1 MALKSIC
8 TFSIQI
14 YGVWP
19 TCIEFVYQR
28 DCASLTIMY
37 GWDCV
42 YQSHFCSFLFLML
55 VALFF
60 RVLFHFISICI
71 LFISYRAT
79 TIRQIL
85 FLFSKCNIL
94 SALSNRMAY
103 WYRAK
108 YYCYIVY
115 KQHNQRC
122 WKHFDI
128 VDADSL
134 LAKQNDEWTEQHDS
148 KY

>member
-1 MALKSIC
+1 MALKSIY

-28 DCASLTIMY
+28 DCASLTIMF

-42 YQSHFCSFLFLML
+42 YQSHFCFWCLSLY
-55 VALFF
+55 FF
-60 RVLFHFISICI
+60 VFYSISIRI

-85 FLFSKCNIL
+85 FLFSKCYIL
-94 SALSNRMAY
+94 SALSNWMAY